1 MIELI
6 IFIIGF
12 ALGWWIQ
19 SWLSARAMMDILDDI
34 DPTGEKCVEALK
46 RQGVDVAEFED
57 TLSENSANPA
67 IQLKVESVNGMLM
80 AYRAE
85 DDFYVAQGEDAEKLF
100 EAIVDKHPMGK
111 IEVVEGGDLVR
122 EYVETLNNG

>member
-1 MIELI
+1 MVELI
-6 IFIIGF
+6 IFVIGF

-19 SWLSARAMMDILDDI
+19 SWISARAMMDILDDI

-46 RQGVDVAEFED
+46 RQGVEVEGFEAA
-57 TLSENSANPA
+57 LAENSAKPA

-85 DDFYVAQGEDAEKLF
+85 DDFYVAQGQDAETLF
-100 EAIVDKHPMGK
+100 ESILDKHPEGK

-122 EYVETLNNG
+122 DYVETLNKG

>member
-1 MIELI
+1 MVELI
-6 IFIIGF
+6 VFIIGF
-12 ALGWWIQ
+12 ALGWWLQ
-19 SWLSARAMMDILDDI
+19 SWLSAQAFVKILNDLGVSDDRI
-34 DPTGEKCVEALK
+34 AKLAEED
-46 RQGVDVAEFED
+46 GVDVTDYKQAA
-57 TLSENSANPA
+57 ANNTT

-85 DDFYVAQGEDAEKLF
+85 DDFYVAQGVDAEKLL

-122 EYVETLNNG
+122 DYVETLK

>member
-1 MIELI
+1 MVELI

-46 RQGVDVAEFED
+46 RQGMDVSEFED
-57 TLSENSANPA
+57 TLSENSANTA
-67 IQLKVESVNGMLM
+67 IQLKVESVNGILM

-100 EAIVDKHPMGK
+100 EAIVDKHPAGK
-111 IEVVEGGDLVR
+111 IEVVEGGELVR